1 VAKTLYFSSKNTM
14 NCYKSFCSV
23 SKFWSPTQLFFFP
36 SWNIDFIIPLVS
48 ITYLALIHN
57 YNTIKYI
64 YFISPRQRAGMHL
77 VILRKYK
84 SCDFSYFIHY
94 YYLLSYILR
103 CTVIVWFFII
113 FNLVFNFLFCT
124 IKLFWA
130 KICWESWIKK

>member
-1 VAKTLYFSSKNTM
+1 MWRKHYIFPPKTRWIATNHFVQSL
-14 NCYKSFCSV
+14 SFDH
-23 SKFWSPTQLFFFP
+23 QHNFFFP

-64 YFISPRQRAGMHL
+64 CFISLRQRAGMHL